1 MSHLQV
7 RRAPPA
13 VVLALFLGI
22 AGAACDVSVGDGGL
36 SVSVASGKATD
47 EWRRT
52 YTIAPGGRLEIEN
65 DNGVVEASPADGTDD
80 EVRAEW
86 IVNATTDEAAQETV
100 NGGIRLQ
107 LPPDAKANLEA
118 SCTNGGISLSDLPFQ
133 GEQSRHRVSGT
144 VNGGGSRVVAG
155 TVNGGIKIS
164 AGARSESD

>member
-1 MSHLQV
+1 MCHLQV

-65 DNGVVEASPADGTDD
+65 DNGVVEASPADGTDV
-80 EVRAEW
+80 EVRAER
-86 IVNATTDEAAQETV
+86 IVKASTDETAQEILKSLELREEISPTRV
-100 NGGIRLQ
+100 RIVTT
-107 LPPDAKANLEA
+107 LPGRRSTHEV
-118 SCTNGGISLSDLPFQ
+118 
-133 GEQSRHRVSGT
+133 RYHVRVPKGLA
-144 VNGGGSRVVAG
+144 V
-155 TVNGGIKIS
+155 
-164 AGARSESD
+164 